1 MSTNRSMNNED
12 GKETYPLQKR
22 VQKIGI
28 KVSAATEVETRKK
41 RVERE
46 TWGIRGVCREREA

>member
-1 MSTNRSMNNED
+1 MNNED

-46 TWGIRGVCREREA
+46 IQRLYRYETVQLKIT

>member
-1 MSTNRSMNNED
+1 MNNED

>member
-1 MSTNRSMNNED
+1 MNNED

-41 RVERE
+41 SE
-46 TWGIRGVCREREA
+46 TLMDSSESRP